1 MCSGTPPWLNVDDL
15 KETKENHEGA
25 AEKNMKEED
34 LETNVRESVKNRVR
48 NKKGIDIFGLTFL
61 FKVGPGRHV
70 FLIFMI
76 E

>member
-1 MCSGTPPWLNVDDL
+1 MCSGTPPWLNADDL

-25 AEKNMKEED
+25 AEKNMKED

-48 NKKGIDIFGLTFL
+48 NKKGIDIFGITFL
-61 FKVGPGRHV
+61 IKVGPDRHI
-70 FLIFMI
+70 FLIFLI

>member
-1 MCSGTPPWLNVDDL
+1 MCSGTPPWLNADDL

-61 FKVGPGRHV
+61 SKVRPGRHV
-70 FLIFMI
+70 FFIFMI